1 MYPSLSCSR
10 QQKSVKGADV
20 RDDEN
25 QIMDDDVVLAM
36 SNLKNANIPVSDDD
50 DVVIDN
56 CIVKVTPSMN
66 FNDYVTEHIKYPEN
80 LIDQL
85 RLEVYQKEDGLIVSG
100 KCLYQK
106 EDRLIVSG
114 RLICCS
120 RLCEHMYSTVRSCN
134 GTKPC
139 LQC

>member
-1 MYPSLSCSR
+1 MYMYPSLSCSR

-25 QIMDDDVVLAM
+25 QILDDDVVLAM
-36 SNLKNANIPVSDDD
+36 SNLKNSNIPVSDDDDDDDD

-85 RLEVYQKEDGLIVSG
+85 KLEVYQKEDGLIVSG
-100 KCLYQK
+100 
-106 EDRLIVSG
+106 
-114 RLICCS
+114 
-120 RLCEHMYSTVRSCN
+120 RSIM
-134 GTKPC
+134 
-139 LQC
+139 LQQSV